1 MGKKCSICK
10 SIQSI
15 FGEELIQMKKTS
27 IILLFLI
34 TAIFSFGQSEAVS
47 PIYSFNIK
55 KKIEP
60 PIIDFVAGTLKF
72 VDADGNNAIDGNE
85 TCIIEFDLV
94 NSGTGDGLQLR
105 AILKAKG
112 SISGVQ
118 FISDQKIDDLPK
130 SKTGRYSLNIQ
141 SGMTTVDGNIDFE
154 LEIAEPNGF
163 NSQIMALNVITKKF
177 LAPNVLIADHTIFS
191 NDGST
196 NLSVRKSFTL
206 QMLIQNTG
214 QGDAQ
219 DVKYNLMLPENVYL
233 MKGEQNG
240 IIGDMAAG
248 ETRSLEFEIIMN
260 AKYEGTQLAIHLDVS
275 ESLNKY
281 ASDWDGTFTLNQAL
295 ASEKLV
301 VQAKAD
307 EFRTIEMASL
317 RSDVDKDIPLGKSK
331 SLKRYALV
339 VGNEDYSKYQPG
351 LEKEVNVD
359 FAANDARVFA
369 EYAEKTLGVPKENIT
384 LIIDATKGQMS
395 QSIAKLQ
402 RLIEVE
408 RGEAE
413 VYFYYSGH
421 GLPEESTNTPYL
433 IPVDVSGT
441 QPTNGIALQSVYAS
455 LAKYPTKKS
464 IVILDACFSGG
475 ARAKELVA
483 MKSVRVSADVS
494 SVPGNLVVLASSSG
508 TEASAVYRDKQ
519 HGYFSYFLFKQLK
532 ETKGEMTLKGDMN
545 IIEQNVAREAARIGK
560 IQTPTVLIGDALGAI
575 WEGLTW

>member
-1 MGKKCSICK
+1 
-10 SIQSI
+10 
-15 FGEELIQMKKTS
+15 
-27 IILLFLI
+27 
-34 TAIFSFGQSEAVS
+34 V
-47 PIYSFNIK
+47 
-55 KKIEP
+55 
-60 PIIDFVAGTLKF
+60 
-72 VDADGNNAIDGNE
+72 
-85 TCIIEFDLV
+85 LV
-94 NSGTGDGLQLR
+94 
-105 AILKAKG
+105 
-112 SISGVQ
+112 
-118 FISDQKIDDLPK
+118 
-130 SKTGRYSLNIQ
+130 
-141 SGMTTVDGNIDFE
+141 
-154 LEIAEPNGF
+154 
-163 NSQIMALNVITKKF
+163 
-177 LAPNVLIADHTIFS
+177 
-191 NDGST
+191 
-196 NLSVRKSFTL
+196 
-206 QMLIQNTG
+206 QNTG

-219 DVKYNLMLPENVYL
+219 NVRYNMELPENVFL
-233 MKGEQNG
+233 LTDGDQNG
-240 IIGDMAAG
+240 IIGNLQAG
-248 ETRSLEFEIIMN
+248 ETRILVFEMIMN
-260 AKYEGTQLAIHLDVS
+260 AKYLGTQLTIHLDLS

-281 ASDWDGTFTLNQAL
+281 AFDWDGTFTLNQAL

-301 VQAKAD
+301 VQAKA
-307 EFRTIEMASL
+307 EEVMIIEMASL
-317 RSDVDKDIPLGKSK
+317 RSDVDKDIPIGKSK
-331 SLKRYALV
+331 SLKRYALII
-339 VGNEDYSKYQPG
+339 GNEDYSKFQLG
-351 LEKEVNVD
+351 LEKEVDSD
-359 FAANDARVFA
+359 FASNDARVFA

-384 LIIDATKGQMS
+384 LIIDATRGQMS
-395 QSIAKLQ
+395 QSIAKLE

-421 GLPEESTNTPYL
+421 GLPEESTSTPYL

-560 IQTPTVLIGDALGAI
+560 IQTPTVLIGDALGGI